1 MENKKRVMKKAM
13 AAIMAAAMLMT
24 GCSGGGSGTAST
36 DKGTQPAASGAEVSK
51 AAADTSAADTSTEA
65 ANEAPID
72 TSKEV
77 ELVMYLVGSEPA
89 RYGEILEK
97 FNEKL
102 KNDINATLTVKWLS
116 WGDYLTKYPLVLS
129 SGESIDLIYS
139 ANWIDFY
146 QHAAN
151 GAFLP
156 LNDLLPVYCPKSF
169 ANYPTDVAFPQT
181 SIDGEVYAYGSTY
194 STYSTYGAFVR
205 GDLMKKYGIDSISTF
220 DEYGDYLKNVAKQD
234 PDLVPMMIVSTKGSQ
249 LDDVYLSMYGMYPL
263 TGNNG
268 SFYQVDPA
276 DPEGKVFCKTDW
288 DKMPEFLA
296 KMNEWSDAGCWSKS
310 ALSNQDKSLFSAG
323 KAASRLGNYDQY
335 VGDYINAPER
345 DVQFVNF
352 TKNLERLSYTQ
363 DAMSIPISAKNPERA
378 LMMLDLI
385 LTDPSYYNLL
395 AYGIEGETYRFDE
408 NNFVEALDP
417 ANFPLESGTSAFRTP
432 ENNHF
437 KAGSPASITDDVK
450 NMEKNAVSNKYRAFV
465 MDTTNVKNE
474 YAAVQNVISQ
484 YYNPLKL
491 GYTDDFE
498 KDFENLKEQLRLA
511 GNDKVIAEFQK
522 QVDEFNKNNP

>member
-1 MENKKRVMKKAM
+1 MRNRKKMWKS
-13 AAIMAAAMLMT
+13 AAALAMAAAMVMT
-24 GCSGGGSGTAST
+24 GCASSSGSGQTESAKSET
-36 DKGTQPAASGAEVSK
+36 TQ
-51 AAADTSAADTSTEA
+51 AAADKTEGTAEATEA
-65 ANEAPID
+65 APAID

-77 ELVMYLVGSEPA
+77 ELVMYLIGSEPA
-89 RYGEILEK
+89 RYGEVMEK

-102 KNDINATLTVKWLS
+102 KADINATVTVKWLS

-151 GAFLP
+151 GAFMP
-156 LNDLLPVYCPKSF
+156 LNDLLPVYCSKSF
-169 ANYPTDVAFPQT
+169 ANYPVEEAFPQT
-181 SIDGEVYAYGSTY
+181 SIDGNVYAYGSTY
-194 STYSTYGAFVR
+194 RTYNLYGAYVR
-205 GDLMKKYGIDSISTF
+205 GDLMEKYGMDSISSF
-220 DEYGDYLKNVAKQD
+220 DELGDYLKNVAKQD
-234 PDLVPMMIVSTKGSQ
+234 PDLVPLMIVSTKGSQ
-249 LDDVYLSMYGMYPL
+249 LDDVYMSMDGLYPL

-268 SFYQVDPA
+268 SFYFVDPA
-276 DPEGKVFCKTDW
+276 DPEGKVFCKADW
-288 DKMPEFLA
+288 EKMPEFLD
-296 KMNEWSDAGCWSKS
+296 KMKEWSDAGCWSKS

-323 KAASRLGNYDQY
+323 KAASRLGNYDSY
-335 VGDYINAPER
+335 VADYINAPER
-345 DVQFVNF
+345 DVQFVDF
-352 TKNLERLSYTQ
+352 TKDVECLSFTQ
-363 DAMSIPISAKNPERA
+363 DAMSVPISAKNPERA

-417 ANFPLESGTSAFRTP
+417 QNFPLESGTSAFRTP
-432 ENNHF
+432 ENNHY
-437 KAGSPASITDDVK
+437 KVGSPEMIVEDIKKMGED
-450 NMEKNAVSNKYRAFV
+450 AVENKYRSFV

-491 GYTDDFE
+491 GYTDDVE
-498 KDFENLKEQLRLA
+498 AELENLKEQLKLA
-511 GNDKVIAEFQK
+511 GNDKVIEEFQR
-522 QVDEFNKNNP
+522 QIDEFNKNNP